1 MLHKNCECAT
11 SATST
16 IMHGALSLKG
26 TSLNLSCTR
35 FLDYF
40 MDRKLN
46 FLLKK
51 WYPKLIYFILLYCRI
66 EIFLFRSFTRTFSL
80 SFYIQTKDQ
89 SKGQGSIIL
98 ISLLFFLDNNGRNH
112 IMPFQSRQVEKTRFP
127 HNHPTLCE

>member
-1 MLHKNCECAT
+1 M
-11 SATST
+11 
-16 IMHGALSLKG
+16 ILKD
-26 TSLNLSCTR
+26 TSLNLYHVQGFWTISWTEN
-35 FLDYF
+35 LI
-40 MDRKLN
+40 

-112 IMPFQSRQVEKTRFP
+112 IMRFQSCQVEKTRFP